1 MIGNQNRMND
11 VLSKET
17 FTSKKYRMDCGQQV
31 SNLWGGGVLS
41 FVVDCVVYY
50 IDFLKLILHIFV
62 ECTAQRAFVSINLL
76 V

>member
-1 MIGNQNRMND
+1 M
-11 VLSKET
+11 T
-17 FTSKKYRMDCGQQV
+17 FYPKKRLHPKNIEWIVANKLVIY
-31 SNLWGGGVLS
+31 GGDGVLS